1 MAEIF
6 FSSDIADNVKGK
18 VVVITGTAQHFA
30 IYDRLLLVV
39 HKELARQQF
48 PCCTREA
55 LMFISAT
62 WTKSRAMRW
71 LVTSSQAYR
80 IAADRYIS
88 KSSTSAITTNNF
100 SSSRHLMKREVTSIL
115 QSLALPS

>member
-18 VVVITGTAQHFA
+18 VVVITGAAQHFA
-30 IYDRLLLVV
+30 ICDRLLFVV
-39 HKELARQQF
+39 HKELAQQQS
-48 PCCTREA
+48 PCCMRKA

-62 WTKSRAMRW
+62 WTKSRAIRW
-71 LVTSSQAYR
+71 LVISSQAYR
-80 IAADRYIS
+80 TVADRYIS
-88 KSSTSAITTNNF
+88 KSSTSATTTNNF
-100 SSSRHLMKREVTSIL
+100 SSSRHRMKREVMSIL